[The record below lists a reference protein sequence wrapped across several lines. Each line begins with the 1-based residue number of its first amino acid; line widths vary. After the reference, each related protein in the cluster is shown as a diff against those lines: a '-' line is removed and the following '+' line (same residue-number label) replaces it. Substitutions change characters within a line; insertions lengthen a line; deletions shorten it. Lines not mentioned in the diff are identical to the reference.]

1 MSWRR
6 LKLKIAVCDDEKIER
21 DRIKD
26 LICKYSV
33 EKNIDIDT
41 EFFIT
46 GEDLLDSYEKG
57 KYTMI
62 FLDVEIG
69 KNDGMEIADRIRR
82 IPDHDVVIMFVTNY
96 PEYMKQSFDVRAAQF
111 FSKPLKYEVFKEKID
126 KILDYM
132 SYEEDKRVVINQN
145 YNKIII
151 SLSDI
156 CTIESV
162 KSIRSNSDI
171 LITTM
176 SGELYVKGKLKEFN
190 SKYENILFFAH
201 RSILVNIINI
211 YKWMGNKIEMTN
223 GRNVN
228 ISRSNM
234 PILKEAFAENVL
246 RRIGR

>member
-1 MSWRR
+1 M
-6 LKLKIAVCDDEKIER
+6 KIAVCDDEKIER

-211 YKWMGNKIEMTN
+211 YKWMGNKIEMRN